1 MTDPR
6 APRSHARRSRLV
18 TAAVALLAM
27 MAAPAAARATT
38 LDPLALPPSKVYT
51 TTSMS
56 VGPNLTATLTE
67 YFTGEKNEKTAM
79 DVLLGIHVTEGGK
92 RRLVAS
98 RDYNQTAGGYVSRS
112 SLELVDLDHD
122 GIKELLVTYH
132 HNEQPETTRVEMDV
146 LRLATDKLVLL
157 WNGPIR
163 LNTAVPAARVAPS
176 DRDQYV
182 REVDYARTTAS
193 RGRSI
198 CFTKTVAVAAGAVL
212 DPPRVLNEEIPLAE
226 K

>member
-1 MTDPR
+1 MTHPR
-6 APRSHARRSRLV
+6 VPRSSFPHLLR
-18 TAAVALLAM
+18 AAAALLAAM
-27 MAAPAAARATT
+27 GPLATASVFAAIQ
-38 LDPLALPPSKVYT
+38 DPLALPPSKVYV

-79 DVLLGIHVTEGGK
+79 DILLGVHVTEGGK

-98 RDYNQTAGGYVSRS
+98 RDYNLAAGGYASRS

-132 HNEQPETTRVEMDV
+132 HNEKPETTRVEMDV

-157 WNGPIR
+157 WNGPVR
-163 LNTAVPAARVAPS
+163 LNTTAPAAGMAPS

-182 REVDYARTTAS
+182 REVDYARTTAT
-193 RGRSI
+193 RGTKI
-198 CFTKTVAVAAGAVL
+198 CFTKTDALAAGAVL
-212 DPPRVLNEEIPLAE
+212 DPPRVLNEEIPMVE
-226 K
+226 R